1 MKISTSF
8 LFDRATERMSNIQN
22 RLATT
27 QAQMAESKQILS
39 PSDAPDQAAAI
50 QRLKGEVQRQ
60 DSHMRTLDVAIDG
73 VVVANAGRFREAI
86 AAPAQAWS
94 VNSDQTAVGV
104 AATDVAAIAL
114 VNAHYRMNQ

>member
-39 PSDAPDQAAAI
+39 RSSAP
-50 QRLKGEVQRQ
+50 RQ
-60 DSHMRTLDVAIDG
+60 PH
-73 VVVANAGRFREAI
+73 
-86 AAPAQAWS
+86 
-94 VNSDQTAVGV
+94 
-104 AATDVAAIAL
+104 
-114 VNAHYRMNQ
+114 AHA